1 MWLIFTSITVLHTQQ
16 SKEANKIRVLTRE
29 LQKRLRKEGEWKL
42 IERERDR
49 EKERKRDKKEKGTS
63 ERDISRL

>member
-42 IERERDR
+42 IERDR